1 MTEPFRPNT
10 TLYIGNLDP
19 TTVTPS
25 LLQSHFIPF
34 GEILSTHLPK
44 PEAPSSTDLHR
55 GFGYVEFEDASDAK
69 EAISNMD
76 QSELGGRVIKVAVA
90 REDQRRDVGGGAVG
104 RGAERAVWEMEGGRD
119 VGMANEMESDGVGG
133 DGKDVVVD
141 PMDGL
146 RGLDVAGPSVE

>member
-1 MTEPFRPNT
+1 MTEPSRPNT

-25 LLQSHFIPF
+25 LLTSHFIPF

-55 GFGYVEFEDASDAK
+55 GFGYVEFEDAGDAK

-90 REDQRRDVGGGAVG
+90 REDQRRDVGGASG
-104 RGAERAVWEMEGGRD
+104 RGAERAVWEMEGDRD
-119 VGMANEMESDGVGG
+119 VGMGGEVGG
-133 DGKDVVVD
+133 GAVEGEEVEVVVVD

-146 RGLDVAGPSVE
+146 RGLDVAGPSVG

>member
-1 MTEPFRPNT
+1 MTETSRPNT

-90 REDQRRDVGGGAVG
+90 REDQRRDHGGGVVG

-119 VGMANEMESDGVGG
+119 VGMGVEEVMG
-133 DGKDVVVD
+133 DGEEVLVD

>member
-1 MTEPFRPNT
+1 MAEPSRPNT

-25 LLQSHFIPF
+25 LLTSHFIPF

-90 REDQRRDVGGGAVG
+90 REDQRRDVGGASGK
-104 RGAERAVWEMEGGRD
+104 GAERAVWEMEGGRD
-119 VGMANEMESDGVGG
+119 VGTTSEVVG
-133 DGKDVVVD
+133 DGEDRDREEGVVD

-146 RGLDVAGPSVE
+146 RGLDVAGPSME